1 MLNYVVFYIDLITFH
16 TAYQLMMTTSIATPP
31 APPKRP
37 RRTRRRKAKVVMTNQ
52 TQTTTE
58 TPKRVKPDVE
68 LLSNEVIIKDIKNR
82 WLLIKYEAAELSDDL
97 IKLFNWSKTS
107 VNKLIDRIKSVEL

>member
-1 MLNYVVFYIDLITFH
+1 
-16 TAYQLMMTTSIATPP
+16 MTTSTLSPQIAPT
-31 APPKRP
+31 KRP
-37 RRTRRRKAKVVMTNQ
+37 RRARRRKAKPVMTN
-52 TQTTTE
+52 TQPTTTE

-97 IKLFNWSKTS
+97 LWVFRKGKTLL
-107 VNKLIDRIKSVEL
+107 NKLIDRIKSVEL